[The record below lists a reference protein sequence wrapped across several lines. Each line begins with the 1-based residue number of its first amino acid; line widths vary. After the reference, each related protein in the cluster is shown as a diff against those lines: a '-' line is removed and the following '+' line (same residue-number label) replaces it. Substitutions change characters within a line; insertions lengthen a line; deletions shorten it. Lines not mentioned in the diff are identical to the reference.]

1 MKMGDGDREGTGRK
15 VPQKSYR
22 QRPARVRARVK
33 WWGKSPPRRRQQR
46 RHGKPRA
53 VQDRTGA
60 GLPARHKPRV
70 IVAPRASGALRSGGV
85 REMAVQ
91 PREGWT
97 ESGLQGSGIIFTWTE
112 SRVSVREP
120 AMVRA
125 SGGGRFPLE
134 WSGAQSI
141 RLAGARHCIG
151 CRIRRGSWLFR

>member
-1 MKMGDGDREGTGRK
+1 MKVGDGDREGTGRK

-70 IVAPRASGALRSGGV
+70 IVAPRASGALRFGGV

-91 PREGWT
+91 SRKGRT
-97 ESGLQGSGIIFTWTE
+97 ESGLQGSGNIFIKTKNRASGRAQTK
-112 SRVSVREP
+112 EP
-120 AMVRA
+120 A
-125 SGGGRFPLE
+125 SGGGRCPPLGRR
-134 WSGAQSI
+134 GAQSI
-141 RLAGARHCIG
+141 RLARERHSIS
-151 CRIRRGSWLFR
+151 CRDAP

>member
-33 WWGKSPPRRRQQR
+33 WWGKSPPRRRRQR

-70 IVAPRASGALRSGGV
+70 IVALRASGASRSGGM

-91 PREGWT
+91 SRKGRT
-97 ESGLQGSGIIFTWTE
+97 ESGLQGSGTPFHRDSGKLPIPALIE
-112 SRVSVREP
+112 SQDECFAGFRALASARVLRLRISNRP
-120 AMVRA
+120 DMISKTMAPG
-125 SGGGRFPLE
+125 SG
-134 WSGAQSI
+134 I
-141 RLAGARHCIG
+141 D
-151 CRIRRGSWLFR
+151 